1 MVIQFDEDKQ
11 KIQYQKLREEE
22 EEKFLEIAA
31 SNQQIPYIDLSI
43 HPIDNDALRLMDEK
57 EATSSQTVPFTI
69 TGKKLGVASRNPSS
83 ETTKAIAGKLQ
94 AKGFIITLYLTS
106 KKSIDKAISKY
117 KELSFSAE
125 SLEGSIEMS
134 PEAIAS
140 LINEL
145 TSLPAVIEKIKS
157 NLSDKKSY
165 RISRVV
171 EIMVAGAIALDA
183 SDIHIEPEETYV
195 RIRYRLDGVLNN
207 ILEFD
212 LPTFHQLLARIK
224 LISGMKLNIKDE
236 AQDGRFSVKIK
247 DTDIEIRASVIP
259 GAYSESIVLRILNP
273 KSISLTLDKLGL
285 SEKLMTSLNREIGRP
300 NGMILTTGPTG
311 SGKTTTLYAFLRQV
325 HNPETKIITIEDP
338 IEYHLPGI
346 VQTQTDTDRGYTFA
360 LGLRA
365 AVRQD
370 PDIIM
375 VGEIR
380 DNETAEVA
388 VNAALTG
395 HLVFST
401 LHTNNAAGAF
411 PRLIDLGVNPKVL
424 TSAITVSMAQ
434 RLIRKLCENCKQ
446 EKIPTPAERSSLE
459 KIMSSIKDESQKAPV
474 GKIFDANPKGCEKC
488 HNGYKGRIGVYEAI
502 LTDEKIEQVVIAN
515 PSEREIKKAAEDQGI
530 LDMTQDGVIKVLK
543 GVTSLSEL
551 SRVVNVNLE
560 P

>member
-1 MVIQFDEDKQ
+1 
-11 KIQYQKLREEE
+11 
-22 EEKFLEIAA
+22 
-31 SNQQIPYIDLSI
+31 
-43 HPIDNDALRLMDEK
+43 
-57 EATSSQTVPFTI
+57 
-69 TGKKLGVASRNPSS
+69 
-83 ETTKAIAGKLQ
+83 
-94 AKGFIITLYLTS
+94 
-106 KKSIDKAISKY
+106 
-117 KELSFSAE
+117 
-125 SLEGSIEMS
+125 MS

-247 DTDIEIRASVIP
+247 DTEIE
-259 GAYSESIVLRILNP
+259 

-551 SRVVNVNLE
+551 TRVVNVNLE